1 MSTYKT
7 ETDAE
12 HRERMNELQLEMRA
26 KMKAAKERRGLV
38 ICHTGDGKGKTSAA
52 FGMLTRML
60 AHGHKCAVVQFIKSS
75 NDAVESLLRGPLLTW
90 DHVGEGFTWDTQDK
104 AADIACCRLG
114 WELALKHLADP
125 EVDFVL
131 LDELNVVLQ
140 LEYLP
145 IDEVLVA
152 LRAKRIDQH
161 VVVTGR
167 GARPE
172 VIELADLVTE
182 MRVIKHPFAAGIK
195 AQAGIEF

>member
-1 MSTYKT
+1 MHDQRPVTNVDKGTLRINLFAGMADVSGCRSVEIEWTGGTVGDLRSRLAACIPAIETLLSRSAVAIAATPSPLPVSPKPSVVVAET
-7 ETDAE
+7 ET
-12 HRERMNELQLEMRA
+12 
-26 KMKAAKERRGLV
+26 AA
-38 ICHTGDGKGKTSAA
+38 
-52 FGMLTRML
+52 
-60 AHGHKCAVVQFIKSS
+60 
-75 NDAVESLLRGPLLTW
+75 P
-90 DHVGEGFTWDTQDK
+90 DK
-104 AADIACCRLG
+104 AADIACCRVG
-114 WELALKHLADP
+114 WELALKHFADP

-152 LRAKRIDQH
+152 LRAKRADQH

-172 VIELADLVTE
+172 FIELADLVTE
-182 MRVIKHPFAAGIK
+182 MRMIKHPFSAGVQ